1 MSSPLSIIRGACGHD
16 CPDTCAWFVEV
27 FEGKALSLRG
37 DPEHPFTRGTLCA
50 KVNHY
55 LERVYHPDRI
65 LQPLRRTGP
74 KGQGTFRPI
83 SWPEALNEIAAIWGG
98 IINESGA
105 EALLPFSS
113 AGNQGL
119 IHHSSLD
126 QRLLGLLGAS
136 RLDRNICGAVAHAG
150 LAATQGNGVGINPED
165 LVHSR
170 LIVLWGTN
178 TIVTNLHLW
187 PVIAE
192 ARRRGARIICIDP
205 IRTRTAEASD
215 WHLQIRPGTD
225 TVLALAVMHVLIR
238 DGHVD
243 HDYVNRH
250 ATGYEALAQR
260 VQQWSPKHAAAITQ
274 LSAADIEQFAR
285 EYATIQPSLLRP
297 LIGLEHHRNGGMMFR
312 TIACLPVLTGAWK
325 HLGGG
330 LSRSTGAFQYSLL
343 NIDRLLM
350 PETHRTDVRT
360 LNMRDL
366 GRDLCNEKL
375 SPPIRSLLVWNSNP
389 AATMPNQPL
398 VRRGLLREDLF
409 TVVHDLFLTDTARF
423 ADIVLPATSQL
434 EHLDLVPAWGHHYL
448 TLNLPA
454 ISPRGESVANTEL
467 FRRLAVALGHTEPWL
482 QDSDETLIRT
492 ALASSHP
499 MLDGIT
505 FESLS
510 AHGWMHLNHP
520 DDWRP
525 FANGGF
531 PTPSGK
537 AELYAPSLQ
546 KEFDV
551 DPLPGPGNIE
561 QAPTGMLQLI
571 SNKTLHFLNTGYS
584 HIDLHA
590 RREGRLEIDL
600 HPDDA
605 ADRGIQDGQ
614 LVIVSNPQGEIVAWC
629 RISLK
634 VGRGVARLPF
644 GGLLDALGR
653 RSHVNQLT
661 PEQPTDWGGGSG
673 FYDTFV
679 HVNPAAELS

>member
-27 FEGKALSLRG
+27 SDGKALSLRG

-83 SWPEALNEIAAIWGG
+83 SWSEALSEIAARWGR

-105 EALLPFSS
+105 EAILPFSS

-250 ATGYEALAQR
+250 ATGYAALAQR
-260 VQQWSPKHAAAITQ
+260 VQQWSPTRAAAITQ

-366 GRDLCNEKL
+366 GRDLCSEKL
-375 SPPIRSLLVWNSNP
+375 SPPVRSLLVWNANP

-409 TVVHDLFLTDTARF
+409 TVVHDLFLTDTARC

-454 ISPRGESVANTEL
+454 LSPRGESVANTEL
-467 FRRLAVALGHTEPWL
+467 FRRLAVALGRTEPWL

-492 ALASSHP
+492 ALSSAHP
-499 MLDGIT
+499 MLAGIT

-510 AHGWMHLNHP
+510 AHGWMHLSHP

-537 AELYAPSLQ
+537 AELYAPYLQ
-546 KEFDV
+546 EEFDV

-561 QAPTGMLQLI
+561 QAPPGMLQLI

-584 HIDLHA
+584 HIDLHS
-590 RREGRLEIDL
+590 RREGRLEVDL

-614 LVIVSNPQGEIVAWC
+614 LVIVSNSQGEIAAWC

>member
-16 CPDTCAWFVEV
+16 CPDTCAWFVDV
-27 FEGKALSLRG
+27 SDGKALSLRG

-65 LQPLRRTGP
+65 LHPLRRTGP
-74 KGQGTFRPI
+74 KGQGTFERI
-83 SWPEALNEIAAIWGG
+83 SWSEALGEIATRWSRIIEATGPEAI
-98 IINESGA
+98 
-105 EALLPFSS
+105 LPFSS

-119 IHHSSLD
+119 IQHASLD

-150 LAATQGNGVGINPED
+150 LCATQGNGVGINPED
-165 LVHSR
+165 IVHSR

-187 PVIAE
+187 PVITE
-192 ARRRGARIICIDP
+192 ARRRGAKIICIDP

-225 TVLALAVMHVLIR
+225 TVLALAVMHVLFR
-238 DGHVD
+238 DGKID
-243 HDYVNRH
+243 HDYVSRY
-250 ATGYEALAQR
+250 AVGCSELAER
-260 VQQWSPKHAAAITQ
+260 VQEWSPGRAAEITQ
-274 LSAADIEQFAR
+274 LTTADIEQFAH

-297 LIGLEHHRNGGMMFR
+297 LIGLEHHRNGAMMFR

-325 HLGGG
+325 HQGGG

-350 PETHRTDVRT
+350 PETHRNNVRT

-375 SPPIRSLLVWNSNP
+375 SPPVRSLLVWNANP
-389 AATMPNQPL
+389 AASMPNQPL
-398 VRRGLLREDLF
+398 VRRGLLRDDLF
-409 TVVHDLFLTDTARF
+409 TVVHDLFLTDTARC

-454 ISPRGESVANTEL
+454 IAPVGESVANTEL
-467 FRRLAVALGHTEPWL
+467 FRRLALALGRSEPWL

-492 ALASSHP
+492 ALSSSHP
-499 MLDGIT
+499 MLEGIT
-505 FESLS
+505 FESLRVR
-510 AHGWMHLNHP
+510 GWQHLNHP
-520 DDWRP
+520 EDWRP
-525 FANGGF
+525 FAEGGF

-537 AELYAPSLQ
+537 AELYAPGLQ
-546 KEFDV
+546 ETFGV
-551 DPLPGPGNIE
+551 DPLPGPGDFE
-561 QAPTGMLQLI
+561 LPPLGMLQLI
-571 SNKTLHFLNTGYS
+571 SGKTLHFLNTSYS
-584 HIDLHA
+584 HIDLHT

-605 ADRGIQDGQ
+605 AARNLHDGQ
-614 LVIVSNPQGEIVAWC
+614 LVRVSNPQGELTAWC

-634 VGRGVARLPF
+634 VARGVARLPF
-644 GGLLDALGR
+644 GGLVDALGH
-653 RSHVNQLT
+653 SAHVNQLT
-661 PEQPTDWGGGSG
+661 PEQPTDWAGGSG

-679 HVNPAAELS
+679 HVNPAADLS

>member
-16 CPDTCAWFVEV
+16 CPDTCAWLVEV
-27 FEGKALSLRG
+27 ADGQALSLRG
-37 DPEHPFTRGTLCA
+37 DPRHPFTRGTLCA

-55 LERVYHPDRI
+55 LQRVYHQDRI
-65 LQPLRRTGP
+65 LHPLRRTGP
-74 KGQGTFRPI
+74 KGQGTFRRI
-83 SWPEALNEIAAIWGG
+83 TWDEALSEIATRWTR
-98 IINESGA
+98 IIAESGA

-119 IHHSSLD
+119 IHHASLD

-136 RLDRNICGAVAHAG
+136 RLERNICGAVAHAG
-150 LAATQGNGVGINPED
+150 LCATQGTGVGINPED

-187 PVIAE
+187 PVIEE
-192 ARRRGARIICIDP
+192 ARRRGAKIICIDP
-205 IRTRTAEASD
+205 IRTRTAEAAD

-238 DGHVD
+238 DGHID
-243 HDYVNRH
+243 HDYVSRH
-250 ATGYEALAQR
+250 AQGYTELAER
-260 VQQWSPKHAAAITQ
+260 VQHWPPSRAAEITQ
-274 LSAADIEQFAR
+274 LAASDIEQFAS
-285 EYATIQPSLLRP
+285 EYATIRPSLLRP
-297 LIGLEHHRNGGMMFR
+297 LIGLEHHRNGAMMFR
-312 TIACLPVLTGAWK
+312 TIACLPILTGAWK
-325 HLGGG
+325 QLGGG

-350 PETHRTDVRT
+350 PETHQTGVRT

-366 GRDLCNEKL
+366 GRDLCSKTL
-375 SPPIRSLLVWNSNP
+375 APPIRSLLVWNANP
-389 AATMPNQPL
+389 AATMPNQPM

-409 TVVHDLFLTDTARF
+409 TIVHDLFLTDTARF

-454 ISPRGESVANTEL
+454 IPPRGESVANTEL
-467 FRRLAVALGHTEPWL
+467 FRRLAVALGRSEPWL

-492 ALASSHP
+492 ALNSSHP
-499 MLDGIT
+499 MLEGIT
-505 FESLS
+505 FDTLQTL
-510 AHGWMHLNHP
+510 GWMHLNHP
-520 DDWRP
+520 TDWRP

-537 AELYAPSLQ
+537 AELCAPSLQ
-546 KEFDV
+546 EFGV
-551 DPLPGPGNIE
+551 DPLPGPGDFDL
-561 QAPTGMLQLI
+561 PPPGMLQLI

-584 HIDLHA
+584 HLELHC

-605 ADRGIQDGQ
+605 AARNIQDGQ
-614 LVIVSNPQGEIVAWC
+614 LVVVSNPQGEVAAWC
-629 RISLK
+629 RVSTK

-644 GGLLDALGR
+644 GGLVDALGR
-653 RSHVNQLT
+653 DTHVNLLT
-661 PEQPTDWGGGSG
+661 PEQPTDWAGGSG

>member
-16 CPDTCAWFVEV
+16 CPDTCAWLVEV
-27 FEGKALSLRG
+27 ADGQALSLRG
-37 DPEHPFTRGTLCA
+37 DPRHPFTRGTLCA

-55 LERVYHPDRI
+55 LQRVYHPDRI
-65 LQPLRRTGP
+65 LHPLRRTGP
-74 KGQGTFRPI
+74 KGQGTFRRI
-83 SWPEALNEIAAIWGG
+83 TWDEALSEIATRWTR
-98 IINESGA
+98 IIAESGA

-119 IHHSSLD
+119 IHHASLD

-136 RLDRNICGAVAHAG
+136 RLERNICGAVAHAG
-150 LAATQGNGVGINPED
+150 LCATQGNGVGINPED

-187 PVIAE
+187 PVIEE
-192 ARRRGARIICIDP
+192 ARRRGAKIICIDP
-205 IRTRTAEASD
+205 IRTRTAEAAD

-238 DGHVD
+238 DGHID
-243 HDYVNRH
+243 HDYVSRH
-250 ATGYEALAQR
+250 AQGYTELAER
-260 VQQWSPKHAAAITQ
+260 VQHWPPSRAAEITQ
-274 LSAADIEQFAR
+274 LAASDIEQFAS
-285 EYATIQPSLLRP
+285 EYATIRPSLLRP
-297 LIGLEHHRNGGMMFR
+297 LIGLEHHRNGAMMFR
-312 TIACLPVLTGAWK
+312 TIACLPILTGAWK
-325 HLGGG
+325 LLGGG

-350 PETHRTDVRT
+350 PETHQTGVRT

-366 GRDLCNEKL
+366 GRDLCSKTL
-375 SPPIRSLLVWNSNP
+375 APPIRSLLVWNANP
-389 AATMPNQPL
+389 AATMPNQPM

-409 TVVHDLFLTDTARF
+409 TIVHDLFLTDTARF

-454 ISPRGESVANTEL
+454 IPPRGESVANTEL
-467 FRRLAVALGHTEPWL
+467 FRRLAVALGRSEPSL

-492 ALASSHP
+492 ALNSSHP
-499 MLDGIT
+499 MLEGIT
-505 FESLS
+505 FDTLQTL
-510 AHGWMHLNHP
+510 GWMHLNHP
-520 DDWRP
+520 TDWRP

-537 AELYAPSLQ
+537 AELCAPSLQ
-546 KEFDV
+546 EFGV
-551 DPLPGPGNIE
+551 DPLPGPGDFDL
-561 QAPTGMLQLI
+561 PPPGMLQLI

-584 HIDLHA
+584 HLELHC

-605 ADRGIQDGQ
+605 AARNIQDGQ
-614 LVIVSNPQGEIVAWC
+614 LVVVSNPQGEVAAWC
-629 RISLK
+629 RVSTK

-644 GGLLDALGR
+644 GGLVDALGR
-653 RSHVNQLT
+653 DTHVNLLT
-661 PEQPTDWGGGSG
+661 PEQPTDWAGGSG

>member
-1 MSSPLSIIRGACGHD
+1 VSSPLSIIRGACGHD
-16 CPDTCAWFVEV
+16 CPDTCAWLVEV
-27 FEGKALSLRG
+27 ADGQALSLRG
-37 DPEHPFTRGTLCA
+37 DPRHPFTRGTLCA

-55 LERVYHPDRI
+55 LQRVYHPDRI
-65 LQPLRRTGP
+65 LHPLRRTGP
-74 KGQGTFRPI
+74 KGQGTFRRI
-83 SWPEALNEIAAIWGG
+83 TWDEALSEIATRWTR
-98 IINESGA
+98 IIAESGA

-119 IHHSSLD
+119 IHHASLD

-136 RLDRNICGAVAHAG
+136 RLERNICGAVAHAG
-150 LAATQGNGVGINPED
+150 LCATQGNGVGINPED

-187 PVIAE
+187 PVIEE
-192 ARRRGARIICIDP
+192 ARRRGAKIICIDP
-205 IRTRTAEASD
+205 IRTRTAEAAD

-238 DGHVD
+238 DGHID
-243 HDYVNRH
+243 HDYVSRH
-250 ATGYEALAQR
+250 AQGYTELAER
-260 VQQWSPKHAAAITQ
+260 VQHWPPSRAAEITQ
-274 LSAADIEQFAR
+274 LAASDIEQFAS
-285 EYATIQPSLLRP
+285 EYATIRPSLLRP
-297 LIGLEHHRNGGMMFR
+297 LIGLEHHRNGAMMFR
-312 TIACLPVLTGAWK
+312 TIACLPILTGAWK
-325 HLGGG
+325 LLGGG

-350 PETHRTDVRT
+350 PETHQTGVRT

-366 GRDLCNEKL
+366 GRDLCSKTL
-375 SPPIRSLLVWNSNP
+375 APPIRSLLVWNANP
-389 AATMPNQPL
+389 AATMPNQPM

-409 TVVHDLFLTDTARF
+409 TIVHDLFLTDTARF

-454 ISPRGESVANTEL
+454 IPPRGESVANTEL
-467 FRRLAVALGHTEPWL
+467 FRRLAVALGRSEPSL

-492 ALASSHP
+492 ALNSSHP
-499 MLDGIT
+499 MLEGIT
-505 FESLS
+505 FDTLQTL
-510 AHGWMHLNHP
+510 GWMHLNHP
-520 DDWRP
+520 TDWRP

-537 AELYAPSLQ
+537 AELCAPSLQ
-546 KEFDV
+546 EFGV
-551 DPLPGPGNIE
+551 DPLPGPGDFDL
-561 QAPTGMLQLI
+561 PPPGMLQLI

-584 HIDLHA
+584 HLELHC

-605 ADRGIQDGQ
+605 AARNIQDGQ
-614 LVIVSNPQGEIVAWC
+614 LVVVSNPQGEVAAWC
-629 RISLK
+629 RVSTK

-644 GGLLDALGR
+644 GGLVDALGR
-653 RSHVNQLT
+653 DTHVNLLT
-661 PEQPTDWGGGSG
+661 PEQPTDWAGGSG

>member
-1 MSSPLSIIRGACGHD
+1 MSSPLEIIRGACGHD
-16 CPDTCAWFVEV
+16 CPDTCAWLVEV
-27 FEGKALSLRG
+27 ADGQALSLRG
-37 DPEHPFTRGTLCA
+37 DPEHPFTRGTLCG

-55 LERVYHPDRI
+55 LERVHHPDRI
-65 LQPLRRTGP
+65 LYPLRRTGP
-74 KGQGTFRPI
+74 KGVGSFQRI
-83 SWPEALNEIAAIWGG
+83 SWTEALTEIADRWQRIM
-98 IINESGA
+98 NESGA
-105 EALLPFSS
+105 EAILPFSS

-150 LAATQGNGVGINPED
+150 LCATQGNGVGINPED

-187 PVIAE
+187 PVIEE
-192 ARRRGARIICIDP
+192 ARRRGARIVCIDP
-205 IRTRTAEASD
+205 IRTRTAEACD

-238 DGHVD
+238 DGYVD
-243 HDYVNRH
+243 HDYVSRY
-250 ATGYEALAQR
+250 ATGYSELAER
-260 VQQWSPKHAAAITQ
+260 VQQWTPDRAAEITQ
-274 LSAADIEQFAR
+274 LSTADIEQFAR

-297 LIGLEHHRNGGMMFR
+297 LIGLEHHRNGAMMFR
-312 TIACLPVLTGAWK
+312 TIACLPVLIGAWK
-325 HLGGG
+325 QLGGG

-350 PETHRTDVRT
+350 PETHRPNVRT

-366 GRDLCNEKL
+366 GRDLCSQTL
-375 SPPIRSLLVWNSNP
+375 SPLIRSLLVWNANP

-423 ADIVLPATSQL
+423 ADIVLPATSQI

-454 ISPRGESVANTEL
+454 IAPRGESVANTEL
-467 FRRLAVALGHTEPWL
+467 FRRLASALGRSEPWL
-482 QDSDETLIRT
+482 QDSDETLIQT
-492 ALASSHP
+492 ALDSSHP
-499 MLDGIT
+499 MLEGIT
-505 FESLS
+505 LD
-510 AHGWMHLNHP
+510 ALKTRGWMHLNHP
-520 DDWRP
+520 ADWRP
-525 FANGGF
+525 FATGAF
-531 PTPSGK
+531 PTPSGQ
-537 AELYAPSLQ
+537 AELFAPSLQ
-546 KEFDV
+546 DLSV
-551 DPLPGPGNIE
+551 DPLPGPGDI
-561 QAPTGMLQLI
+561 QLPPPGMLQLI
-571 SNKTLHFLNTGYS
+571 SNKTLYFLNTGYS
-584 HIDLHA
+584 HMDLHC
-590 RREGRLEIDL
+590 RREGKLEVDV

-605 ADRGIQDGQ
+605 AARNLHDGQ
-614 LVIVSNPQGEIVAWC
+614 LVSVSNEQGEIAAWC
-629 RISLK
+629 RISTK

-644 GGLLDALGR
+644 GGLDDALGR
-653 RSHVNQLT
+653 RAHVNQLT
-661 PEQPTDWGGGSG
+661 PEQPTDWAGGSG

>member
-1 MSSPLSIIRGACGHD
+1 VSSLLSVIRGACGHD
-16 CPDTCAWFVEV
+16 CPDTCAWLVEV
-27 FEGKALSLRG
+27 ADGHALSLRG
-37 DPEHPFTRGTLCA
+37 DPGHPFTRGTLCG

-55 LERVYHPDRI
+55 LERVHHPDRI
-65 LQPLRRTGP
+65 LSPLRRTGP
-74 KGQGTFRPI
+74 KGQGCFRQI
-83 SWPEALNEIAAIWGG
+83 SWTEALTEIAERWRQIMD
-98 IINESGA
+98 ESGA
-105 EALLPFSS
+105 EAILPFSS

-126 QRLLGLLGAS
+126 QRLMGLLGAS

-150 LAATQGNGVGINPED
+150 LCATQGNGVGINPED
-165 LVHSR
+165 IVHSR

-187 PVIAE
+187 PVIEE

-205 IRTRTAEASD
+205 IRTRTAEACD

-238 DGHVD
+238 DGYVD
-243 HDYVNRH
+243 QDYVSRY
-250 ATGYEALAQR
+250 ASGYSELVEC
-260 VQQWSPKHAAAITQ
+260 VQQWTPVRAAEITQ
-274 LSAADIEQFAR
+274 LSPSDIEQFAR

-297 LIGLEHHRNGGMMFR
+297 LIGLEHHRNGAMMFR
-312 TIACLPVLTGAWK
+312 TIACLPVLIGAWK
-325 HLGGG
+325 QLGGG

-366 GRDLCNEKL
+366 GRDLCSETL
-375 SPPIRSLLVWNSNP
+375 SPPIRSLLVWNANP

-423 ADIVLPATSQL
+423 ADLVLPATSQI
-434 EHLDLVPAWGHHYL
+434 EHIDLVPAWGHHYL

-454 ISPRGESVANTEL
+454 IAPRGESVANTEL
-467 FRRLAVALGHTEPWL
+467 FRRLASALGRSEPWL
-482 QDSDETLIRT
+482 QDSDETLIQT
-492 ALASSHP
+492 ALDSGHP
-499 MLDGIT
+499 MLRGIT
-505 FESLS
+505 LD
-510 AHGWMHLNHP
+510 ALKTHGWMHLNHP
-520 DDWRP
+520 ADWRP

-537 AELYAPSLQ
+537 AELCAPSLQ
-546 KEFDV
+546 DLRV
-551 DPLPGPGNIE
+551 DPLPGPGDI
-561 QAPTGMLQLI
+561 QLPPPGMLQLI
-571 SNKTLHFLNTGYS
+571 SNKTLYFLNTGYS
-584 HIDLHA
+584 DMDLHC
-590 RREGRLEIDL
+590 RREGRLEVDV

-605 ADRGIQDGQ
+605 AARNLHDGQ
-614 LVIVSNPQGEIVAWC
+614 LVTVSNDQGEIAAWC
-629 RISLK
+629 RVSTK
-634 VGRGVARLPF
+634 VVRGVARLPF
-644 GGLLDALGR
+644 GGLKDALGR
-653 RSHVNQLT
+653 RAHVNQLT
-661 PEQPTDWGGGSG
+661 PEQPTDWAGGSG

-679 HVNPAAELS
+679 CVNPAAELS